1 MFLQVRNRERFGFS
15 RDSVDNGAIFLPP
28 SIQSLLA
35 EDTGFQGDE
44 EEEEDY
50 SDDDE
55 SDSFNSTRT
64 DLTFVPTHD
73 VHDLSDEFCTARN
86 SREQSRSITP
96 TNRVGKWRKV
106 LRLQLLIGVHLLM
119 FDLLWSGFRP
129 LKFVW
134 FISVLRPFVQC
145 CGAEPFFLSAGSR
158 FFFSAPAPVKN
169 ISYGPIFKS
178 SAPTGSGSK
187 NRFSYKTFEKLNFN
201 KKASKT

>member
-1 MFLQVRNRERFGFS
+1 M
-15 RDSVDNGAIFLPP
+15 DNGAIFLPP

-44 EEEEDY
+44 EEEEEDY

-64 DLTFVPTHD
+64 DFTFVPTHD

-158 FFFSAPAPVKN
+158 FFVFGSR
-169 ISYGPIFKS
+169 S
-178 SAPTGSGSK
+178 S
-187 NRFSYKTFEKLNFN
+187 
-201 KKASKT
+201 